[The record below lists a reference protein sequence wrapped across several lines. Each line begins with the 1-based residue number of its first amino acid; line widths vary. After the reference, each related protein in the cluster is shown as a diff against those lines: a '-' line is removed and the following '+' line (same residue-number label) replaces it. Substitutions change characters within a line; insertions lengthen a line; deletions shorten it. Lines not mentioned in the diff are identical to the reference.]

1 MRNAILIWGS
11 VIAVIA
17 AGSIGCGNTM
27 RPYSSAKDVDAT
39 LTVESDDQML
49 KAEQAAKEAS
59 AAIDEANKAI
69 NEITDDNGNINVG
82 LFKKPASGASTKS
95 LLSPLTDKLRE
106 VFDKVYARVLVVKQT
121 FGKARQAL
129 NDALAK
135 IDQSNPVNSAQI
147 AMIMANLAKLD
158 QLEAQFSNSMHTLA
172 SKLDLAIAGLDSI
185 ISGVTTFI
193 PGWGSL
199 IGMALDMLIMGDVK
213 GFILELKAKLM
224 AL

>member
-1 MRNAILIWGS
+1 MKAFNWLGS
-11 VIAVIA
+11 SIVVVLA

-27 RPYSSAKDVDAT
+27 RPYSSAKDIDST

-49 KAEQAAKEAS
+49 KAEQAAKEAQ
-59 AAIDEANKAI
+59 AAIDDANKLI
-69 NEITDDNGNINVG
+69 NEITDDNGTINVG
-82 LFKKPASGASTKS
+82 LFKKPAGGASAKG
-95 LLSPLTDKLRE
+95 LLDPITAKLRE
-106 VFDKVYARVLVVKQT
+106 VFDQIYAKVLVVKQA

-135 IDQSNPVNSAQI
+135 IDQSNPVNAAQV

-158 QLEAQFSNSMHTLA
+158 QLEAKFSESMHMLA

-185 ISGVTTFI
+185 ITGVTTWL

-199 IGMALDMLIMGDVK
+199 IGMALDMLVMGDVK
-213 GFILELKAKLM
+213 AFILELKAKLM